1 MFFSFLRQFPFSF
14 DSTFISKFYFIIL
27 NFKSSRKWLQK
38 TRTPS
43 TNQDSCQGWDF
54 EFVDSFSYFKW
65 TKLYFTSH
73 IFFFCKKYPG
83 QNHSKGLVV
92 TVLFQLYLDRPL
104 FFAILIVWL
113 DFNSAK
119 CRATHLVK
127 WNVEMPSDIS
137 LEKCS
142 AVVLL
147 KCQVLGIFQNS
158 FFKSW

>member
-38 TRTPS
+38 TCTPS

-73 IFFFCKKYPG
+73 IFLLQKVSWSEPFEGTCRHCSFPIV
-83 QNHSKGLVV
+83 H
-92 TVLFQLYLDRPL
+92 LDRPL
-104 FFAILIVWL
+104 FVSILILWL

-142 AVVLL
+142 AVVLFN
-147 KCQVLGIFQNS
+147 CQELVLFQNS